1 MAARELF
8 EDIAA
13 EEGWT
18 DATQVEVLL
27 QYIENQQSHAA
38 FEDFLAQMRF
48 E

>member
-1 MAARELF
+1 MAERELF

-18 DATQVEVLL
+18 DATQVEILL
-27 QYIENQQSHAA
+27 QYIGNQQSHAG
-38 FEDFLAQMRF
+38 FEDFLDQMRS